1 MSGGYFPAGEL
12 KSKKTQRFFYVFIF
26 FIFFICQPN
35 EKLEEVLPGPQPA
48 LRPLAQDLAQTT
60 GSQLRLGLL
69 AWAGAETPGL
79 WRPGCQE
86 EEEEEAQARIQ

>member
-1 MSGGYFPAGEL
+1 MAG
-12 KSKKTQRFFYVFIF
+12 
-26 FIFFICQPN
+26 
-35 EKLEEVLPGPQPA
+35 VLVGPQPA
-48 LRPLAQDLAQTT
+48 LRPLAQDLAESP

-69 AWAGAETPGL
+69 AWAGAGTPGL

>member
-1 MSGGYFPAGEL
+1 M
-12 KSKKTQRFFYVFIF
+12 IF
-26 FIFFICQPN
+26 FSFLYFFHFFICQPN

-69 AWAGAETPGL
+69 AWAGAVTPVL
-79 WRPGCQE
+79 WRPSCQE
-86 EEEEEAQARIQ
+86 EEEEVAQARIQ

>member
-1 MSGGYFPAGEL
+1 MSGGYFPAGGL
-12 KSKKTQRFFYVFIF
+12 KSKKTPRFVFIFFIF

-48 LRPLAQDLAQTT
+48 LRPLAQDSAQST

-69 AWAGAETPGL
+69 AWAGAETL
-79 WRPGCQE
+79 
-86 EEEEEAQARIQ
+86 EA

>member
-1 MSGGYFPAGEL
+1 MF
-12 KSKKTQRFFYVFIF
+12 FIF

-35 EKLEEVLPGPQPA
+35 EKLEGDLPGPQPA

-69 AWAGAETPGL
+69 TWAGAETPGL
-79 WRPGCQE
+79 WRPDCQ
-86 EEEEEAQARIQ
+86 EEEAQARIQ